1 MGGEVEARELVPPE
15 NVDSLRADPD
25 VKVGTGGA
33 YQASLIVNQLHPPF
47 NNAKARKAVLYAVNQ
62 EKFMAGMGYAK
73 DMRVEHCST
82 FFICG
87 STNDTSAGSE
97 IGRASCRERVCQYG

>member
-1 MGGEVEARELVPPE
+1 MSGEVDALELVPPD
-15 NVDSLRADPD
+15 NVASLRADPD

-73 DMRVEHCST
+73 EERKHVVWGKSWSVRVDRGVRR
-82 FFICG
+82 IIQKKKQ
-87 STNDTSAGSE
+87 TN
-97 IGRASCRERVCQYG
+97 